1 VNRTQVAK
9 PKTRRERSWRELLPP
24 DPYDPDVV
32 RVKALARVA
41 GPSWLHGIVIS
52 RNQTMAISA
61 PKSGDAFP
69 PELLRLLGTAQQM
82 IDEHVNREGRCAQC
96 ASPWPCRQAAL
107 AEFTLGSL

>member
-1 VNRTQVAK
+1 MNRSQVAR
-9 PKTRRERSWRELLPP
+9 PKAHRQRPWHELLPP

-41 GPSWLHGIVIS
+41 GPSWQHGTVVS
-52 RNQTMAISA
+52 RNQTMATSA
-61 PKSGDAFP
+61 PKPGDAFP
-69 PELLRLLGTAQQM
+69 PELLRLLGTAQQV

-96 ASPWPCRQAAL
+96 ASPWPCRQAEL